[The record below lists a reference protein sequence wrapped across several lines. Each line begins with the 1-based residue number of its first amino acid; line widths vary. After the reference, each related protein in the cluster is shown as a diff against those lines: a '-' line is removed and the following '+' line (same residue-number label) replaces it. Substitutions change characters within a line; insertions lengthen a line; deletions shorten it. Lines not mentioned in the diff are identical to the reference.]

1 MANQNNLGIRI
12 TADLKRDESVD
23 DINKSLRFIEG
34 KIKKLDLGV
43 DFKGFAKEFNKAVSK
58 MDTSKFE
65 ESFDLPVEK
74 IKKQSSEISDRI
86 KKIEK
91 DYNGSVSRIS
101 KNSTFKD
108 GKEDLRG
115 YVITLEN
122 AQKEL
127 KKIRLEP
134 NLLSKNKDGLD
145 IVSVEEVQD
154 VKSLRKETEKL
165 ADAMAD
171 GREKSNLNKQ
181 SEEYKETRK
190 QAQYINQSLEE
201 QYRNEL
207 KLAEQMAQG
216 REKSN
221 IRIQNENEKL
231 VKNQNQQIN
240 KNEKLDRQLEEQV
253 AKLKQMARIRAERLL
268 TEKKKYITQDQKQE
282 IEDYIKSVKRI
293 NKDTP
298 DAIKQLGRLDMRFKD
313 VRSEIDKVANRT
325 MTFTERFKEAISA
338 SIQWSLALGTLY
350 GAMNSLR
357 TGIEVITDLDT
368 SITNLKKRYGSRH

>member
-1 MANQNNLGIRI
+1 
-12 TADLKRDESVD
+12 
-23 DINKSLRFIEG
+23 
-34 KIKKLDLGV
+34 
-43 DFKGFAKEFNKAVSK
+43 
-58 MDTSKFE
+58 
-65 ESFDLPVEK
+65 
-74 IKKQSSEISDRI
+74 
-86 KKIEK
+86 
-91 DYNGSVSRIS
+91 
-101 KNSTFKD
+101 
-108 GKEDLRG
+108 
-115 YVITLEN
+115 
-122 AQKEL
+122 
-127 KKIRLEP
+127 
-134 NLLSKNKDGLD
+134 
-145 IVSVEEVQD
+145 
-154 VKSLRKETEKL
+154 
-165 ADAMAD
+165 MAD

-325 MTFTERFKEAISA
+325 MTFTERFKRS
-338 SIQWSLALGTLY
+338 
-350 GAMNSLR
+350 
-357 TGIEVITDLDT
+357 D
-368 SITNLKKRYGSRH
+368 